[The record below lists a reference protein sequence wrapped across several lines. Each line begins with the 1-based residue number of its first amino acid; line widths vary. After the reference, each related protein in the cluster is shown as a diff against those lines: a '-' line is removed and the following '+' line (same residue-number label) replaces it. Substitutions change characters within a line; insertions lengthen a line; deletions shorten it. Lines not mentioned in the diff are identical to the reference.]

1 MERVEIDVGPVSGG
15 DVNELLSVPVGGV
28 DHVLELPVDIFL
40 PPADHFPSVSVHL
53 VVDLAGLDLVS
64 SLFEECISC
73 ECSPVL
79 DVFFVDEVL
88 APSCSVVGS
97 PSLSRLVSFN
107 TALVKLVSEKANF
120 SS

>member
-15 DVNELLSVPVGGV
+15 DVNELFSVPVGGV

-64 SLFEECISC
+64 RLFEECVSC
-73 ECSPVL
+73 EGSPVL
-79 DVFFVDEVL
+79 DVLFIDKVL
-88 APSCSVVGS
+88 APSCGVVGS
-97 PSLSRLVSFN
+97 PSL
-107 TALVKLVSEKANF
+107 A
-120 SS
+120 